1 MTIHRK
7 TDDGR
12 MIEITEE
19 EAAAFAENMG
29 EEMAKAKV
37 MVEGC
42 CYAAETMIPS
52 LPFLVAVKV
61 HSGEVHDW
69 IFTAVNVPMETLPA
83 ELEHLRCTVI
93 EMMPE
98 KGEA

>member
-29 EEMAKAKV
+29 EEMGQAKV

-52 LPFLVAVKV
+52 LP
-61 HSGEVHDW
+61 
-69 IFTAVNVPMETLPA
+69 VPRASSSTPA
-83 ELEHLRCTVI
+83 RCTT
-93 EMMPE
+93 
-98 KGEA
+98 GSSRR